1 VATLEQLSTALIN
14 ADAAG
19 DADAA
24 RALAAE
30 ISKMKAAPAAKPDTF
45 DAADMA
51 KSGGVGVA
59 KGGIQLAGIPGDAR
73 ALASMATDKIGS
85 AVGASPQT
93 IGGIK
98 DVAYRAALQ
107 TPFFAPFAL
116 GKTSDQLQQG
126 VENVTGEF
134 YKPKTTSGEYAQ
146 TVGEFLPAAGLG
158 PGSVARR
165 IGMQAVVPALGSEL
179 AGQQTKGTAYEPYAR
194 VAGALAAPVAASK
207 AGPVLADVLGGIGT
221 HTGGGSIKTAFS
233 SGMKGGESGQA
244 FRDNMRGNVPI
255 DEVVTDAKTALQSMR
270 GDRSTAYNKGM
281 ASMRADEAAPY
292 PSAVLKFDEIDKA
305 ISGTNSVKNFKGKDL
320 APETADI
327 RKQIG
332 EVVDDWKSLNPN
344 EYHTPLG
351 MDALKQRLGS
361 IKDSLPYGS
370 PERVIA
376 DRAYNAAR
384 ETIVKQAPDYAKT
397 MKGYEAA
404 SKEIDEIQKTLSLN
418 PKASVDTA
426 LRKLQ
431 SVTRNNVNTN
441 YGKRADLAETLSQHG
456 APELME
462 KLSGQAMNAWTPRGL
477 GKFAAPV
484 VAGSSWFNPMAA
496 AMLPLMSPRL
506 VGEAA
511 HGAGRVAG
519 AVPKSEEL
527 IRALIGAGKPKAIDQ
542 KRAALISA
550 LNSMQGAHP

>member
-1 VATLEQLSTALIN
+1 MADDPWAAFRTGSAPTASV
-14 ADAAG
+14 DAA
-19 DADAA
+19 DPWAQF
-24 RALAAE
+24 RTQ
-30 ISKMKAAPAAKPDTF
+30 SAPATQADTF
-45 DAADMA
+45 DAADVA
-51 KSGGVGVA
+51 KSGGIGVA
-59 KGGIQLAGIPGDAR
+59 KGGIQLAGLPGDAR
-73 ALASMATDKIGS
+73 ALASMATDKIGG
-85 AVGASPQT
+85 AVGASPET
-93 IGGIK
+93 IKGIK
-98 DVAYRAALQ
+98 DVAYGAVRA
-107 TPFFAPFAL
+107 TPFLAPFAL
-116 GKTSDQLQQG
+116 GKTSEQLQKG
-126 VENVTGEF
+126 VEGVTGEF
-134 YKPKTTSGEYAQ
+134 YKPKTTWGEGAE
-146 TVGEFLPAAGLG
+146 TVGSFLPVAAAG
-158 PGSVARR
+158 PGSIARR
-165 IGMQAVVPALGSEL
+165 IGMQAVVPGLGSEL

-207 AGPVLADVLGGIGT
+207 AGPLLADVLGGIGT

-270 GDRSTAYNKGM
+270 GDRSAAYNKGM

-305 ISGTNSVKNFKGKDL
+305 VSGTNSIKNFKGKDL
-320 APETADI
+320 SPETADI
-327 RKQIG
+327 RKKVG
-332 EVVDDWKSLNPN
+332 DVVEEWKSLNPM

-361 IKDSLPYGS
+361 VKESLPFGS

-376 DRAYNAAR
+376 DRAYNAVR

-477 GKFAAPV
+477 GKLAGTV

-496 AMLPLMSPRL
+496 ATLPFMSPRL
-506 VGEAA
+506 MGEAV

-519 AVPKSEEL
+519 AVPKSEEV